1 MLPTNKKKRAHRTGS
16 NLTKEALRLAVH
28 TDSYLHLAPTQ
39 RLEPRATLS
48 IANSIRR
55 TNFILGPVAGAA
67 AVTALHLAQ
76 IETQAQFALQQLAS
90 LATIT
95 VGIQCHNNRLAAALP
110 RQLALLSLLNRREVS
125 AIGFNLDTKSKTYK
139 TTQLCLPATMYHHHS
154 QPQGP
159 QPFSNGPRP
168 HHQPHPNQHQSH
180 TPSDML
186 TQVMGFQ
193 FPRPTQLPE
202 ELESALAIRGARDMD
217 HRMNTPNQHQ
227 NQGSVSGIS
236 QHGTYGSTTLTSDSQ
251 PGHQQDIDW
260 SSYQPPTKLF
270 AGPPCSS
277 NRQSHRQGPQQQPEI
292 NHAGTSI
299 PGWTAAVSDSPSP
312 QSRHPHGGRSGG
324 GGDGQSMYTPESA
337 GSILASFGL
346 SNEDL
351 EVLSHYPDDQLTPD
365 TLPFILRDIQINK
378 SGKQKTVAS
387 NSPASFSRSI
397 HDMQL
402 PPAHSSEVA
411 RSRSPEVPSLLT
423 VTQTA
428 GKVIDY
434 GHASRA
440 KDETNTRETF
450 KREPLSNERTVKM
463 YPSSTSDPKADKPE
477 RRQVHLENPE
487 TSKHGDR
494 DYRRASSDHHKR
506 NRSPGRELPPPS
518 KSRNLDRD
526 YRHDRPKPRPSSET
540 RSEDSS
546 RRSLS
551 SSSGS
556 KPLSSKK
563 LPTPTMISDFL
574 AVCPKV
580 YPHTCSL
587 CHTQSDQ
594 EKDWVDHINTVNH
607 TAACRDLR
615 NKYPDWKPNLPS
627 RSGRYGS
634 QSPSHSTTG
643 SHSSSP
649 SPGPLNKHRVGT
661 HPNRPHGKLYS
672 PHHHPRYNHYS
683 EHGNRLDSPC
693 GSHRISR
700 VNRPEKRESG
710 VSSRSGVKHPHNDST
725 KCITSQHPS
734 SSKMGHISKHG
745 PSQSKIVKSGA
756 KTGTKMPKTSSAK
769 VTDTSVKPPQPKKK
783 KKMVTPASQYSSV
796 AERLV
801 YLTGIPKDASEQEVT
816 DLLGSFGK
824 INNVIL
830 MPCSDEESDSS
841 EGQKA
846 SVCMVKAE
854 DAQAL
859 ANSKD
864 LSIRDQQIT
873 ASTAKKPEEGQS
885 SDSSSSKPG
894 TGQERGTAGEDTGNE
909 ADQKTSDEKGVVL
922 ISGLPENSCSE
933 SDIIK
938 LIQPFGT
945 PSDIILAT
953 QIRKALVLV
962 PDMELAQEIVK
973 VHSFMPAKIGDSEL
987 KIIQVKQ
994 RVGLSTP
1001 VGLYNLMMESVDPL
1015 ESPVPVCWNSLLVIS
1030 NVPNTPSC
1038 SSEVQ
1043 KLVRRFG
1050 TVIKTLVLNNMVICE
1065 MATAAM
1071 ALSVYKRFQT
1081 FPCIIQN
1088 NPLIFS
1094 RKPDPKAS
1102 TQTKVITAYLDSAED
1117 ASANGKSSQSAAAA
1131 DEEPMA
1137 QKEKSKCLLEV
1148 TEEDAA
1154 EMDKK
1159 MSTEET
1165 VGKEEAL
1172 ERSESKDK
1180 IPEEELASAVCDS
1193 LAAPDS
1199 KPEAA
1204 SNSDAGETSAVKTVL
1219 EAKEEKKVVDASEAG
1234 NDKTPAAEETKLL
1247 SADDKVASGE
1257 TVMQSELPKVTQ
1269 EMVNTLLVECRTRT
1283 MRHPGNVAASA
1294 SGVDGETPME
1304 TGQGEKAGED
1314 TKEQAKNSTD
1324 EETQMQEREKTERE
1338 ARKEKER
1345 KEKERRAWEREHR
1358 AKRERDERGRRE
1370 REKRE
1375 EERRELERRER
1386 KRAYGEGLSGS
1397 RSSCRSEGY
1406 KHTSRRNVPNN
1417 NSEAEKTVDEEEEFP
1432 FNLSDFV
1439 TVDEVG
1445 DVTDL
1450 PRSPSPVIPMETT
1463 EVQQDTPEDTPMEV
1477 VTETTM
1483 PDATLTAV
1491 ESNEQVS
1498 ECEPV
1503 SELTAESTD
1512 SSVSTPAEVL
1522 ATEKSTSLPASQA
1535 DSPPSQSP
1543 APTCQP
1549 EAPDTEP
1556 ALIATG
1562 DSAPEVEHLSM
1573 PSPSDNP
1580 PEAAPVDPSS
1590 NNLAAGAES
1599 EEDKNE
1605 DRGVNPSK
1613 AEEDS
1618 LDKSEEQERM
1628 HSQEDKET
1636 GTPAPDTAKQESSE
1650 LTQDQTHKQ
1659 KESVKKSETKTP
1671 MSTDCSLPPFD
1682 PSNPV
1687 GMEFL
1692 VPKTGFFCKVC
1703 NRFFS
1708 GTKEAEISHC
1718 KTAKHYENL
1727 LKYLQN
1733 MKTAKPDPS

>member
-1 MLPTNKKKRAHRTGS
+1 MSQPLYLDHGLQKTFRYQQRTASS
-16 NLTKEALRLAVH
+16 NSKSLAVH

-39 RLEPRATLS
+39 RLEPRAALS

-55 TNFILGPVAGAA
+55 NNFIRGPIAGAA

-76 IETQAQFALQQLAS
+76 IETQAQFALQQFAS

-154 QPQGP
+154 QQQGP
-159 QPFSNGPRP
+159 QPFSNGPQP
-168 HHQPHPNQHQSH
+168 HHQSHPNQHQSH

-217 HRMNTPNQHQ
+217 HRLIDRMNTPNQHQ
-227 NQGSVSGIS
+227 NQASVSGIS

-270 AGPPCSS
+270 AAPPCSS
-277 NRQSHRQGPQQQPEI
+277 NRQSHRQGPQQHPEI
-292 NHAGTSI
+292 NQAGTSI
-299 PGWTAAVSDSPSP
+299 PGWTAA
-312 QSRHPHGGRSGG
+312 
-324 GGDGQSMYTPESA
+324 
-337 GSILASFGL
+337 
-346 SNEDL
+346 
-351 EVLSHYPDDQLTPD
+351 
-365 TLPFILRDIQINK
+365 
-378 SGKQKTVAS
+378 
-387 NSPASFSRSI
+387 
-397 HDMQL
+397 
-402 PPAHSSEVA
+402 
-411 RSRSPEVPSLLT
+411 
-423 VTQTA
+423 
-428 GKVIDY
+428 
-434 GHASRA
+434 
-440 KDETNTRETF
+440 
-450 KREPLSNERTVKM
+450 
-463 YPSSTSDPKADKPE
+463 
-477 RRQVHLENPE
+477 
-487 TSKHGDR
+487 
-494 DYRRASSDHHKR
+494 
-506 NRSPGRELPPPS
+506 
-518 KSRNLDRD
+518 
-526 YRHDRPKPRPSSET
+526 
-540 RSEDSS
+540 
-546 RRSLS
+546 
-551 SSSGS
+551 
-556 KPLSSKK
+556 
-563 LPTPTMISDFL
+563 
-574 AVCPKV
+574 V

-627 RSGRYGS
+627 RSGRYGN
-634 QSPSHSTTG
+634 QSPSHSTTR

-649 SPGPLNKHRVGT
+649 TPGPLNKHRVGT
-661 HPNRPHGKLYS
+661 HPNRPHGKLYT
-672 PHHHPRYNHYS
+672 PLHHPRYNHYS

-693 GSHRISR
+693 GSHRIYR
-700 VNRPEKRESG
+700 VNRPEKRESSG
-710 VSSRSGVKHPHNDST
+710 VSSRSGVKHPNNDS
-725 KCITSQHPS
+725 TSQHPS
-734 SSKMGHISKHG
+734 SSKMGHILKHG
-745 PSQSKIVKSGA
+745 PSQSKIVKSGT
-756 KTGTKMPKTSSAK
+756 KTGTKMPTTASAK

-841 EGQKA
+841 EGKKA
-846 SVCMVKAE
+846 SVCMMKAE

-859 ANSKD
+859 ANSKA

-885 SDSSSSKPG
+885 PDSSSSKPG
-894 TGQERGTAGEDTGNE
+894 TGQEKCTAGEDTGNE
-909 ADQKTSDEKGVVL
+909 TDKKTSDEKGVVL
-922 ISGLPENSCSE
+922 ISGLSENSCSE

-987 KIIQVKQ
+987 KIILVKQ

-1001 VGLYNLMMESVDPL
+1001 VALYNLMMESVDPS

-1038 SSEVQ
+1038 SFEVQ

-1071 ALSVYKRFQT
+1071 ALSVYKRFHT

-1088 NPLIFS
+1088 NPLFFS

-1102 TQTKVITAYLDSAED
+1102 TQTKVITAYLDSTED
-1117 ASANGKSSQSAAAA
+1117 LSANGKSSQSAAAA
-1131 DEEPMA
+1131 DEEQMS

-1148 TEEDAA
+1148 TVKDAA

-1165 VGKEEAL
+1165 VGKQEAL
-1172 ERSESKDK
+1172 ER
-1180 IPEEELASAVCDS
+1180 
-1193 LAAPDS
+1193 DS

-1204 SNSDAGETSAVKTVL
+1204 SNSDARETSAGKTVS
-1219 EAKEEKKVVDASEAG
+1219 EAKEEKKVVSSEAG
-1234 NDKTPAAEETKLL
+1234 NDKTVVGEETKLM

-1257 TVMQSELPKVTQ
+1257 TVMQIELPKVTQ

-1283 MRHPGNVAASA
+1283 MRHPDYVAAST
-1294 SGVDGETPME
+1294 SGVEWETPME
-1304 TGQGEKAGED
+1304 QGEKSVKD

-1324 EETQMQEREKTERE
+1324 EETQLQEREKTERE
-1338 ARKEKER
+1338 ARKEKE
-1345 KEKERRAWEREHR
+1345 KEKRAWERERR
-1358 AKRERDERGRRE
+1358 ANRERDE
-1370 REKRE
+1370 K
-1375 EERRELERRER
+1375 
-1386 KRAYGEGLSGS
+1386 
-1397 RSSCRSEGY
+1397 EGY
-1406 KHTSRRNVPNN
+1406 KHGSRRNVPNY

-1483 PDATLTAV
+1483 KDAK

-1503 SELTAESTD
+1503 SELTAENTD

-1522 ATEKSTSLPASQA
+1522 TTEKSTSLPASQA
-1535 DSPPSQSP
+1535 ASSPSQSP

-1549 EAPDTEP
+1549 EAADTEEI
-1556 ALIATG
+1556 LIATR
-1562 DSAPEVEHLSM
+1562 DSAPEVEHLSISA
-1573 PSPSDNP
+1573 PDNP
-1580 PEAAPVDPSS
+1580 PE
-1590 NNLAAGAES
+1590 AES
-1599 EEDKNE
+1599 EEDKKE
-1605 DRGVNPSK
+1605 DRGVNPSQ

-1618 LDKSEEQERM
+1618 LDKSEEQEKM
-1628 HSQEDKET
+1628 HSQEDKDT
-1636 GTPAPDTAKQESSE
+1636 GTPAPETAKQESSD
-1650 LTQDQTHKQ
+1650 LTQDQTHNP

-1671 MSTDCSLPPFD
+1671 MGTDCSLPPFD

-1733 MKTAKPDPS
+1733 MKTAKPDRGAETTD